1 MYLIYG
7 CGLRREEALALKPS
21 DIDWR
26 RRTIRI
32 SRALIFLDNNGKIK
46 ETKSANGVREI
57 PMPSFLSAFLQSYAP
72 GCGGSH
78 LIRKLDGGAITKS
91 SYRKMWESIIRKM
104 NAAAGGTKA
113 SPVICDLTAHVFRH
127 NYCTQLCYRIPEIS
141 IKKIA
146 QLMGDTERMVLD
158 VYNHILEERENPE
171 KTVENAIHF

>member
-1 MYLIYG
+1 
-7 CGLRREEALALKPS
+7 
-21 DIDWR
+21 
-26 RRTIRI
+26 
-32 SRALIFLDNNGKIK
+32 
-46 ETKSANGVREI
+46 
-57 PMPSFLSAFLQSYAP
+57 
-72 GCGGSH
+72 
-78 LIRKLDGGAITKS
+78 
-91 SYRKMWESIIRKM
+91 MWESIVRKM
-104 NAAAGGTKA
+104 NVAAGGTKA